1 MRPSGIDKLAEV
13 AHLATTEVISE
24 AEAVRRVGAADWG
37 WQSDDISA
45 VLEII
50 SLKRCAGDLNVARH
64 LARLLLAAVERR
76 QPEFH
81 QAAIAFLQVATEVVA
96 RDLDEQLY
104 QEASEVAA
112 GLLPDADVEALRA
125 IADLKLEPFAFDQV
139 LGAYPQRAQWRR
151 ARLAVLMSG
160 FTGGIEMPA
169 PEQPLAEARELFAT
183 LAQRLTGPER
193 GNALV
198 QQAYA
203 VFSQA
208 NSREPAAVDECLALC
223 IEAWPII
230 GDDPLASTRVYWML
244 ARHGGLERVAKRP
257 LFIFPPDELMALYG
271 PRAAAAIAATAAI
284 FTRGKRASAF
294 ELCGRMLAELV
305 VPGFELQ
312 RAWFAE
318 FRAHVLPNDPTD
330 CETVED
336 RPVMALARGRLVRW
350 TDAQIVDAMLHS
362 LAHATAEGLLVF
374 PEITQDRAIL
384 RDWLLAG
391 YKERIGRRL
400 MSEHEY
406 AAAVPH
412 FILAAG
418 LHANNGNPQTGG
430 HCLQLAADCIRSS
443 HSAASEAVAELG
455 KWAGVLVESL
465 GRPGVY
471 ALDELYRA
479 CFWHLHTDGERLP
492 LLTLMQ
498 LAKGRA
504 TAQLDGPF
512 APPFGRLREVTY
524 ALVDAL
530 GAAFEASARLPPAS
544 AMTYPEPE
552 ALLID
557 GHTLLGAYLMD
568 AELQP
573 GSSPAEEL
581 ANLRRKCQQ
590 LYMHRLQLEP
600 GSRPLLSKDEVLD
613 RLPPEAVLVSM
624 YEGPVYGG
632 GEPGMVF
639 DVETVGSSLE
649 ITGVY
654 RDSPIMEK
662 YDWETRTSE
671 SGFTRRIRFTTGGA
685 RSAHVRRL
693 LLEDPLN
700 RPVSREAELALAG
713 QAGAGAF
720 RELLDHLADL
730 YKLGKRQLVIWPHGA
745 YYFFPFHLLPT
756 GDGRIIADD
765 WTVVLVPTLN
775 CLAREPHSRERKEIL
790 AMASAD
796 GGARYGLAVEPDV
809 IRQTQTISA
818 AFAIEPVTGSAATV
832 ERFAWDAPLVRFIH
846 LAAHGAH
853 YSPAPLFDAIYLADG
868 PLFAHHVVQL
878 DLRGVQ
884 LVTLSA
890 CESQLLRFD
899 QSGDLYGMAAA
910 FLHAGAAAVVGALWP
925 VRPAVAETFFSE
937 LYACLANGHS
947 KLDAFRTAQTATRKL
962 HYEYRDWAAFSVLGD
977 VWER

>member
-1 MRPSGIDKLAEV
+1 MRPSGIDELAEV

-24 AEAVRRVGAADWG
+24 AEAVRRVEAADWE

-50 SLKRCAGDLNVARH
+50 SLKRRTGDLQVARH

-104 QEASEVAA
+104 QQASDVAA
-112 GLLPDADVEALRA
+112 SLLPDADVEALRA

-139 LGAYPQRAQWRR
+139 LGTYPERAQRR
-151 ARLAVLMSG
+151 RFRLAVLMSG
-160 FTGGIEMPA
+160 FTGRIEMPA
-169 PEQPLAEARELFAT
+169 PEQPLADARELFAT

-208 NSREPAAVDECLALC
+208 NWRDPAAVDECLALC

-271 PRAAAAIAATAAI
+271 PRTAAAIAATAVI

-294 ELCGRMLAELV
+294 ELCEQILAELV
-305 VPGFELQ
+305 APGFELQ

-330 CETVED
+330 CNTVED

-374 PEITQDRAIL
+374 PKITQDRAKL

-391 YKERIGRRL
+391 YKERIGCRM

-412 FILAAG
+412 LILAAG
-418 LHANNGNPQTGG
+418 LHANAGDPETAG
-430 HCLQLAADCIRSS
+430 HCLQLAADCIRPS
-443 HSAASEAVAELG
+443 HAAASAAVAELG

-471 ALDELYRA
+471 ALGELYRA
-479 CFWHLHTDGERLP
+479 CFCHLHTDGERLP

-512 APPFGRLREVTY
+512 AMPFGRLREVTY

-530 GAAFEASARLPPAS
+530 DAAFEASACLPPAS
-544 AMTYPEPE
+544 AMTYSEPE
-552 ALLID
+552 AHLMD
-557 GHTLLGAYLMD
+557 GHALLGAYLMD

-573 GSSPAEEL
+573 GSSPEEEL
-581 ANLRRKCQQ
+581 ANLRRKCQHF
-590 LYMHRLQLEP
+590 YMHRLQLEP
-600 GSRPLLSKDEVLD
+600 GSRPLLSEDEVLD

-624 YEGPVYGG
+624 YEGPVFDG

-639 DVETVGSSLE
+639 DVETVGLSLE
-649 ITGVY
+649 ITCVY

-662 YDWETRTSE
+662 YDWETIHSE
-671 SGFTRRIRFTTGGA
+671 SGRRIRFTTGAA

-720 RELLDHLADL
+720 AELLDHLANL

-756 GDGRIIADD
+756 ADGRIIADD

-796 GGARYGLAVEPDV
+796 GGARYGLATEPDV
-809 IRQTQTISA
+809 IRQAQTIAA
-818 AFAIEPVTGSAATV
+818 AFAIEPATGSAATV
-832 ERFAWDAPLVRFIH
+832 ERFLWGAPGVRFIH

-853 YSPAPLFDAIYLADG
+853 YSPAPLFDAIYLTDG
-868 PLFAHHVVQL
+868 PLFAHHVIQL
-878 DLRGVQ
+878 DLRGVE

-937 LYACLANGHS
+937 LYARLADGHS

-962 HYEYRDWAAFSVLGD
+962 HYEYRDWAAFTVLGD